1 MPRFRTMK
9 TVVKSF
15 LFFLA
20 MGIGFSS
27 SAQDIHFTQFNMSP
41 LTLNPANTG
50 GHDGLWRANAIY
62 RNQWNSVTVP
72 FITFGGS
79 FDAPIMKALGDD
91 NYLAAGVQ
99 FFNDQ
104 AGDGNL
110 QQTAFLASLA
120 YHLTL
125 DDDSKTRL
133 SLGMQGG
140 YHSLSV
146 DLANLYWGDEFFNG
160 GFQPGTTGEFLDPK
174 HNYFTANAGLKWSH
188 TLKDDKLAYFIGAS
202 AFNLNQPRI
211 SFLTKANNEVGLDI
225 RLSTQAGLIWNLGE
239 NNQLSLK
246 PAFMYQT
253 QSSAQE
259 MVAGMEI
266 RYVIDPNALSALAP
280 AVFVGGYTRMD
291 DNGSILATAGLEWN
305 SFRVGVGYDY
315 MGNKQ
320 NLGAVSNYGGF
331 EIAFQYI
338 MANALD
344 RFRNVSY
351 PCARF

>member
-1 MPRFRTMK
+1 MPRFRTMR
-9 TVVKSF
+9 TIVKSF
-15 LFFLA
+15 LFLLA
-20 MGIGFSS
+20 IGFGLNS

-91 NYLAAGVQ
+91 NFLAAGVQ

-125 DDDSKTRL
+125 DDNSKTRL
-133 SLGMQGG
+133 SLGLQGG
-140 YHSLSV
+140 YHSMSI
-146 DLANLYWGDEFFNG
+146 DLQNLYWGDEFFNG

-174 HNYFTANAGLKWSH
+174 HDYFTANVGLKWSH
-188 TLKDDKLAYFIGAS
+188 NVSDKISYFVGGS

-225 RLSTQAGLIWNLGE
+225 RLDGQAGLIWNLTE
-239 NNQLSLK
+239 QLQLK
-246 PAFMYQT
+246 PAVMYQT

-259 MVAGMEI
+259 LVAGMEL
-266 RYVIDPNALSALAP
+266 RYVIDPSALSAMAP
-280 AVFVGGYTRMD
+280 AVFIGGYTRMD
-291 DNGSILATAGLEWN
+291 DQGSVLATAGLEYK
-305 SFRVGVGYDY
+305 SFRLGVGYDY
-315 MGNKQ
+315 MGDKE
-320 NLGAVSNYGGF
+320 NLGRVSNYGGF
-331 EIAFQYI
+331 EIALQYI
-338 MANALD
+338 MPNELQ
-344 RFRNVSY
+344 RFRNQSY

>member
-9 TVVKSF
+9 FTAKSF
-15 LFFLA
+15 LFLVA
-20 MGIGFSS
+20 LCIGYTS

-72 FITFGGS
+72 FVTFGAS
-79 FDAPIMKALGDD
+79 FDAPLMKALGDD

-99 FFNDQ
+99 FYNDQ

-110 QQTAFLASLA
+110 TQTAFLASLA

-125 DDDSKTRL
+125 DDESRTRL

-140 YHSLSV
+140 YHAMSI
-146 DLANLYWGDEFFNG
+146 DLMNLYWGDEFFGG
-160 GFQPGTTGEFLDPK
+160 GFNPGTTGEVLDPK
-174 HNYFTANAGLKWSH
+174 YNYFTANVGLKWSH
-188 TLKDDKLAYFIGAS
+188 TLIEEKLAYFIGAS

-211 SFLTKANNEVGLDI
+211 SFLTKANNEVGLDM
-225 RLSTQAGLIWNLGE
+225 RLGGQFGLQWNLTD
-239 NNQLSLK
+239 QLQIK

-253 QSSAQE
+253 QSSATE
-259 MVAGMEI
+259 MVGGMEL
-266 RYVIDPNALSALAP
+266 RFVVDPNSLTALAP
-280 AVFVGGYTRMD
+280 AVFLGGYTRLD
-291 DNGSILATAGLEWN
+291 DNGSILATVGMEYK
-305 SFRVGVGYDY
+305 SFRVGVAYDY
-315 MGNKQ
+315 MGNKE
-320 NLGAVSNYGGF
+320 NLGRVSNYGGF
-331 EIAFQYI
+331 EIALQYI
-338 MANALD
+338 MANELD

>member
-1 MPRFRTMK
+1 MK
-9 TVVKSF
+9 SIVKSI
-15 LFFLA
+15 LFLA
-20 MGIGFSS
+20 AIGFGLSS
-27 SAQDIHFTQFNMSP
+27 NAQDIHFTQFNMSP

-50 GHDGLWRANAIY
+50 GHDGLWRVNGIY

-72 FITFGGS
+72 FVTFGAS
-79 FDAPIMKALGDD
+79 FDAPLMKALGDD
-91 NYLAAGVQ
+91 NYLAAGLQ
-99 FFNDQ
+99 FYNDQ

-110 QQTAFLASLA
+110 TQTAIQASLA

-125 DDDSKTRL
+125 DDNSATRL

-140 YHSLSV
+140 YNSMTV

-174 HNYFTANAGLKWSH
+174 HSYFTANVGLKWSH
-188 TLKDDKLAYFIGAS
+188 LVSEKISYFVGGS

-211 SFLTKANNEVGLDI
+211 SFLNKANNEVGLDVRI
-225 RLSTQAGLIWNLGE
+225 SGQAGLIWNLT
-239 NNQLSLK
+239 NQLQLK
-246 PAFMYQT
+246 PAAMYQT

-259 MVAGMEI
+259 TVAGMEV
-266 RYVIDPNALSALAP
+266 RYVIDPNALTALAP
-280 AVFVGGYTRMD
+280 AVFIGGYTRLN
-291 DNGSILATAGLEWN
+291 DNGAILATAGMEYKG
-305 SFRVGVGYDY
+305 FRVGVGYDY
-315 MGNKQ
+315 LGNDTDG
-320 NLGAVSNYGGF
+320 LGTVSNYGGF